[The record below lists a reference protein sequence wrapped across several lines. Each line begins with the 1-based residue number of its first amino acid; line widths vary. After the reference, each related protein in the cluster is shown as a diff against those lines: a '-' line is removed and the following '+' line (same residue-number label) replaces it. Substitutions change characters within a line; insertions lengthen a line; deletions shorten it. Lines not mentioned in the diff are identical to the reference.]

1 MKRPRLRL
9 IAAPL
14 TAMALVAAAGA
25 AGSPRGAPLSTLI
38 YASYQDGVSAIFAM
52 NPDGSGRQELT
63 TAQPSFQGQPA
74 YSPDGSRIAYVCG
87 NFELCVM
94 NSDGSGQGRLT
105 TSQWPDKWAYVD
117 HPTWSP
123 DGSQIAFASNAD
135 GKFHV
140 YVINADGS
148 GLHRLPGTSWND
160 DDPAWSPDGT
170 TIAFDRYRSWS
181 GGRSAIYL
189 MNADGTQPRRFTSP
203 VFYITNPSWS
213 PDGRKI
219 ASFGNSRAFYDYDYY
234 RVFRTSVSTRRTRQL
249 TDDACE
255 EAHPAYAP
263 DDSTLV
269 LERSCGAR
277 SGIAL
282 RRAAGQMDQITAPG
296 HGFDGNPAWRPAA
309 ASGPSATPIG
319 PVSSATGD
327 ALVVSSYWYWETQNY
342 INYLPVGYVI
352 QTAPRRFSRIR
363 AYDLRAVAGLR
374 EASPET
380 AKGRRFQ
387 LTATAAFRLDA
398 GANEQYVLAHRA
410 WSRNHVRA
418 GDRHERAGDRL
429 LTLADRKFT
438 AADNLTTLPY

>member
-1 MKRPRLRL
+1 MTSPRLTL
-9 IAAPL
+9 VGALL

-25 AGSPRGAPLSTLI
+25 AGSRHGAPFSTLVF
-38 YASYQDGVSAIFAM
+38 ASYQDGLSAIFAM
-52 NPDGSGRQELT
+52 NADGSGRQQLT
-63 TAQPSFQGQPA
+63 TAQPSLQGQPA

-105 TSQWPDKWAYVD
+105 TSQWPGKWAYVD

-160 DDPAWSPDGT
+160 DDPAWSPNGT

-203 VFYITNPSWS
+203 VFYVTDPAWS

-219 ASFGNSRAFYDYDYY
+219 ASFGNSRTFYDHDYY
-234 RVFRTSVSTRRTRQL
+234 RVFRTTVSTRRTRQL

-263 DDSTLV
+263 DGSTLV
-269 LERSCGAR
+269 LERSCGVR

-282 RRAAGQMDQITAPG
+282 RRPLGRMVQITAPG
-296 HGFDGNPAWRPAA
+296 HGFDANPSWRPAA
-309 ASGPSATPIG
+309 ANGPSATSIG

-327 ALVVSSYWYWETQNY
+327 ALLVDSYWYWETQNY

-352 QTAPRRFSRIR
+352 QTAPRRFTRIR
-363 AYDLRAVAGLR
+363 AYDLRAVARLR
-374 EASPET
+374 EAGPQT
-380 AKGRRFQ
+380 ARGSLLQR
-387 LTATAAFRLDA
+387 TATAAFRLDA
-398 GANEQYVLAHRA
+398 AANEQYVLAHRA
-410 WSRNHVRA
+410 WGHHDDGA
-418 GDRHERAGDRL
+418 GNRHQQAGDRL